1 MKRCNHVLRALLLV
15 SALTAQT
22 ALAQTDESPVLV
34 MTAQNLMADD
44 TRHQEHARN
53 GGEINAL
60 LPGDVVLYRLV
71 FTNVSDKRV
80 RNVEFTDPLP
90 SGLQYVGG
98 STAADR
104 DDVIV
109 EYSIDRGNTYAARPM
124 IDEIVNGERVQ
135 KSAPPELYTHI
146 RWRVRGWVEPGAKVS
161 AEFRARLSEIRSD
174 SAPDPTVGK
183 RMNERST

>member
-1 MKRCNHVLRALLLV
+1 MKRFNHVLRALLLV

-22 ALAQTDESPVLV
+22 VLAQADEPQVLV
-34 MTAQNLMADD
+34 MTAQNLMAGDA
-44 TRHQEHARN
+44 RHQEHARN

-71 FTNVSDKRV
+71 FTNVSDNRV
-80 RNVEFTDPLP
+80 RNVEFTDPMP
-90 SGLQYVGG
+90 ERLQYVGG

-109 EYSIDRGNTYAARPM
+109 EYSIDKGSTYAVRPM
-124 IDEIVNGERVQ
+124 IHEIVNGKRVE
-135 KSAPPELYTHI
+135 KLAPPERYTHI

-161 AEFRARLSEIRSD
+161 AEFRAMLPEVRTDRASGLD
-174 SAPDPTVGK
+174 F
-183 RMNERST
+183 

>member
-1 MKRCNHVLRALLLV
+1 MKRFNHVLRALLLV

-22 ALAQTDESPVLV
+22 VLAQADEPQVLV
-34 MTAQNLMADD
+34 MTAQNLMAGDA
-44 TRHQEHARN
+44 RHQEHVRN
-53 GGEINAL
+53 GGETHAL

-71 FTNVSDKRV
+71 FTNVSAKRV

-90 SGLQYVGG
+90 ESLQYVGG

-109 EYSIDRGNTYAARPM
+109 DYSIDGGGNYEVRPM
-124 IDEIVNGERVQ
+124 ISEIVNGEHVE
-135 KSAPPELYTHI
+135 KPAPPERYTHI

-161 AEFRARLSEIRSD
+161 AEFQAMLPEVRTDRAPGID
-174 SAPDPTVGK
+174 Y
-183 RMNERST
+183 